1 MRKNTLIIYALTIS
15 VAVCIGIAIGL
26 AIQLSYVPEEIPE
39 DDSKEPLREYLEER
53 RRQLDAEDS
62 IYRLE
67 HPEDTLYHYH
77 FDPEDEDAP
86 IIRGRR
92 HRSTDPIEAPAME
105 SR

>member
-1 MRKNTLIIYALTIS
+1 MRKNTLIIYALTT
-15 VAVCIGIAIGL
+15 AVVLCIGIAIGL
-26 AIQLSYVPEEIPE
+26 ATQWAYEPEETPG

-62 IYRLE
+62 IYQME

-86 IIRGRR
+86 IIRGRH
-92 HRSTDPIEAPAME
+92 HRSTDPIEAPAKE